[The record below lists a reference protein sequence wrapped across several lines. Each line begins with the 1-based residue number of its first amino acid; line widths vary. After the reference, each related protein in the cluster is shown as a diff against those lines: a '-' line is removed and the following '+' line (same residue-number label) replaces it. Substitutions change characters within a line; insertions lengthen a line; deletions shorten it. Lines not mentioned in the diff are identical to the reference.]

1 MVGHRG
7 VLGEDQQ
14 RGARA
19 ADELGDDAWS
29 GAGAV
34 VGLGWRGN
42 SSGWRCCRAAEE
54 VEEGEEQGE
63 ALGADLQN
71 QKFQGPHC
79 EPKFPANLQFK

>member
-14 RGARA
+14 RGSRA

-34 VGLGWRGN
+34 VSLGRRGN
-42 SSGWRCCRAAEE
+42 SSGRRRCCAAKEA
-54 VEEGEEQGE
+54 EEGEEQGE
-63 ALGADLQN
+63 SARG
-71 QKFQGPHC
+71 
-79 EPKFPANLQFK
+79 